1 MANHAQITLLFNFYS
16 MKNYIQT
23 WKQVVHGE
31 IKALANN
38 GTWIIQSYL
47 RGKKTFELKWAFM
60 VKHKANGSIERLKSH
75 LVAKSFTQS
84 LWNQLS
90 G

>member
-1 MANHAQITLLFNFYS
+1 MALGLF
-16 MKNYIQT
+16 
-23 WKQVVHGE
+23 
-31 IKALANN
+31 KATSEA
-38 GTWIIQSYL
+38 
-47 RGKKTFELKWAFM
+47 KKTFELKWAFM

-75 LVAKSFTQS
+75 LAAKGFTQS